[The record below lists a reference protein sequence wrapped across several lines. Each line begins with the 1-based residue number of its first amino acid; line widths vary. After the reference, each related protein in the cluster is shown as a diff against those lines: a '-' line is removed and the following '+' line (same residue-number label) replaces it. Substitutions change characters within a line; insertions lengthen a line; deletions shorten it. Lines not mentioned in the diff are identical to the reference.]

1 LRRRRFD
8 HLFEELSIRIGRLA
22 PRYALWLHLRERGAD
37 PDHLTRDEALAFCRD
52 DLEGFLRAH
61 ALAMRPRERERLA
74 RAVARHDP
82 AVPSPIEWMSA
93 R

>member
-8 HLFEELSIRIGRLA
+8 FLFEELSVRIGRLA

-37 PDHLTRDEALAFCRD
+37 PDHLTREEALAFCRD
-52 DLEGFLRAH
+52 DLDAFLRAH
-61 ALAMRPRERERLA
+61 ALAMRPRDRDRLA
-74 RAVARHDP
+74 RSVARHDP
-82 AVPSPIEWMSA
+82 SRPSPIEWMSA

>member
-22 PRYALWLHLRERGAD
+22 PRYALWLHLRERGLD
-37 PDHLTRDEALAFCRD
+37 PDDLTCEQVLAFCRD
-52 DLEGFLRAH
+52 DLDAFLKDH
-61 ALAMRPRERERLA
+61 ELAMRPRERKRLT
-74 RAVARHDP
+74 RSVARHDP
-82 AVPSPIEWMSA
+82 SRPSPIEWMSQ